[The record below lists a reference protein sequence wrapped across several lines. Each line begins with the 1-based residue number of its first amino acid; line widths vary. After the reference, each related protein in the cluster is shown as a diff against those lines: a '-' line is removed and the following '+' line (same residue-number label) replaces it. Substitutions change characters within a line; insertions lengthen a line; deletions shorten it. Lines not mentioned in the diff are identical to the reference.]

1 MQAGSVSNS
10 RAQMAAPGRAHIR
23 KVLIGPASIC
33 LQAEGCQAVAALR
46 VTCCKWHLPLP
57 VKACKP
63 KKATWYP
70 LVQVHAQ
77 QDGSTPSVRLDRLG
91 LHHHLPACLASH
103 QAYAT
108 APVAYTTANTTT
120 PAPAPSPSPTPTQHP
135 CSFAPCSYHGTR
147 KSMAPHPTPH
157 THATTITS
165 VVPSHA
171 PCSSASCLPPLH
183 PPHAHRPYTHL
194 AHTRKRT
201 THAPPTLEPLA
212 GPARLS
218 QLAQSNDALNSPGAS
233 GALRSDFG
241 TTFCVGFQCL
251 AKVWDTSSGKS
262 TVASPVTWRPVAESR
277 SSSRRRRRWGR
288 RQQHA

>member
-1 MQAGSVSNS
+1 MGPHHQYGLTGLACIITFLH
-10 RAQMAAPGRAHIR
+10 ALPHIR
-23 KVLIGPASIC
+23 PTPRRRWRTRRPTPPPRRPHRHRR
-33 LQAEGCQAVAALR
+33 Q
-46 VTCCKWHLPLP
+46 PP
-57 VKACKP
+57 P
-63 KKATWYP
+63 
-70 LVQVHAQ
+70 
-77 QDGSTPSVRLDRLG
+77 STP
-91 LHHHLPACLASH
+91 AASH
-103 QAYAT
+103 HAL
-108 APVAYTTANTTT
+108 TTVHEKAW
-120 PAPAPSPSPTPTQHP
+120 PPTP
-135 CSFAPCSYHGTR
+135 
-147 KSMAPHPTPH
+147 PH